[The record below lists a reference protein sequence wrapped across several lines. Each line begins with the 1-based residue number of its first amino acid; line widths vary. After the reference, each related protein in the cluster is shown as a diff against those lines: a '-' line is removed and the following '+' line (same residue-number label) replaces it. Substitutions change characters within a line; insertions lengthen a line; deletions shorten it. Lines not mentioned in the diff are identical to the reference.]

1 MAQPLWMAQ
10 PPRTGQAD
18 QRRPGEWQTAAVPD
32 RPTSSPRIG
41 TGLGWLWTADRRPAV
56 IGGALAAILAIAYLC
71 LPLMGGDL
79 SAQMARAEF
88 TRDHPLALID
98 LRWFGGSLPFGYTL
112 WTAFAMAVAG
122 VRLVGAVAMVASTV
136 LTVRLLQRAGAR
148 RPIWGAVAAAVCQA
162 SNLAEGRVTFACG
175 MAFGLGAL
183 LALRPGADTRRGL
196 WIAGA
201 LAAMAGAASP
211 VGAMLLWLCAGA
223 LVLGGHIRPALV
235 IALASAAPTAIMV
248 VVFSD
253 GGPQPFNPVD
263 AGRAA
268 IASLLVA
275 ALIPRRNV
283 LVFYGAL
290 LGFVMVLLAFW
301 LDTPVGGNAMRLTLL
316 FAVPTI
322 VALIDRGTVIALGAL
337 ALAVVVQ
344 SPVTLGTLQGAG
356 KPQTTMAYYEPM
368 IDAVRDQG
376 ELTGRVEIPELNGHW
391 EAVFAARELPL
402 ARGWLR
408 QADTK
413 LNSDPFY
420 GNPINDETYRRWLD
434 LNGVQFVAVAN
445 ARLTH
450 TGNRERDYI
459 NDEQPAFLDDVWSSE
474 DWTLYAVEDFTPVA
488 DAPAT
493 VVGQAPTSLTLEVPA
508 GAEVTVRVR
517 PFRWLTLEGPEGAC
531 LVLGERWITVRG
543 GEGGQVVLRTDQWP
557 GGDTARC

>member
-1 MAQPLWMAQ
+1 M
-10 PPRTGQAD
+10 
-18 QRRPGEWQTAAVPD
+18 PD
-32 RPTSSPRIG
+32 RPKSSARASAR
-41 TGLGWLWTADRRPAV
+41 LARLWLPDRRPAV
-56 IGGALAAILAIAYLC
+56 VGGGLAAALAVAYLC
-71 LPLMGGDL
+71 SPLMGGDL

-88 TRDHPLALID
+88 TRAHPLALVD

-112 WTAFAMAVAG
+112 WTAFLMAVAG
-122 VRLVGAVAMVASTV
+122 ARAVGAVATVISTV

-148 RPIWGAVAAAVCQA
+148 RPIWGAIAAAVCQA

-175 MAFGLGAL
+175 MACGLGAL
-183 LALRPGADTRRGL
+183 LALQPGHDTRRGL
-196 WIAGA
+196 GIAGV
-201 LAAMAGAASP
+201 LAALAGAASP
-211 VGAMLLWLCAGA
+211 VAAMLLWLVAGA
-223 LVLGGHIRPALV
+223 LILRRHIAPAIV
-235 IALASAAPTAIMV
+235 ITLASAAPTAIMV

-253 GGPQPFNPVD
+253 GGPQPFNPTD

-268 IASLLVA
+268 VASLLVA

-283 LVFYGAL
+283 LVLYGAL

-301 LDTPVGGNAMRLTLL
+301 LNTPVGGNAMRLTLL
-316 FAVPTI
+316 FAVPTLI
-322 VALIDRGTVIALGAL
+322 ALIDRGTVIALGAL
-337 ALAVVVQ
+337 TLAVVVQ

-356 KPQTTMAYYEPM
+356 KPQTQMAYYDPM
-368 IDAVRDQG
+368 IDAIRDQG
-376 ELTGRVEIPELNGHW
+376 PLTGRVEIPELNGHW

-459 NDEQPAFLDDVWSSE
+459 NAEQPDFLDDVWSSS
-474 DWTLYAVEDFTPVA
+474 DWTLYAVTDFTPVA

-493 VVGQAPTSLTLEVPA
+493 VIEQTPTSVVLDVPA
-508 GAEVTVRVR
+508 GAQVTVRVR
-517 PFRWLTLEGPEGAC
+517 PFRWLTLDGPAGAC
-531 LVLGERWITVRG
+531 LELGERWTTVRG
-543 GEGGQVVLRTDQWP
+543 GDGGRVVIRTDQWP
-557 GGDTARC
+557 GGDPARC

>member
-1 MAQPLWMAQ
+1 MAALAALG
-10 PPRTGQAD
+10 PPVDGAAAVD
-18 QRRPGEWQTAAVPD
+18 GGRRWQTAAVPD
-32 RPTSSPRIG
+32 RLTPSTRAGRAASA
-41 TGLGWLWTADRRPAV
+41 LWEPGRRPAV
-56 IGGALAAILAIAYLC
+56 LGGAVAAVLAVAYLC
-71 LPLMGGDL
+71 APLMGGDL
-79 SAQMARAEF
+79 SAQMARTDF
-88 TRDHPLALID
+88 TRDHPLALVD

-112 WTAFAMAVAG
+112 WTAFAMALIG
-122 VRLVGAVAMVASTV
+122 VRLVGAIAMVASTV

-148 RPIWGAVAAAVCQA
+148 RPAWGAVAAAVCQA

-183 LALRPGADTRRGL
+183 LALRPGEDTRRGL
-196 WIAGA
+196 WTAGA
-201 LAAMAGAASP
+201 LAAVAGAASP

-223 LVLGGHIRPALV
+223 LVLRGHIRPAAV
-235 IALASAAPTAIMV
+235 IALSSAAPTAIMV
-248 VVFSD
+248 VLFSD

-275 ALIPRRNV
+275 ALVPRHNV
-283 LVFYGAL
+283 LVLYGAL
-290 LGFVMVLLAFW
+290 LGFVMVTLAFW

-322 VALIDRGTVIALGAL
+322 VALIDRSTVTALGAL

-344 SPVTLGTLQGAG
+344 SPVTFGTLQGAG
-356 KPQTTMAYYEPM
+356 KPQTEMAYYDPM
-368 IDAVRDQG
+368 IAAVRAQG
-376 ELTGRVEIPELNGHW
+376 PLTGRVEIPELNGHW

-420 GNPINDETYRRWLD
+420 GNPIDDVTYRRWLD

-459 NDEQPAFLDDVWSSE
+459 NEQQPGYLDDVWSNG

-493 VVGQAPTSLTLEVPA
+493 VLAQAPTSLALDVPA
-508 GAEVTVRVR
+508 GAQVTVRVR
-517 PFRWLTLEGPEGAC
+517 PFRWLTLEGPDGAC
-531 LVLGERWITVRG
+531 LVLGERWITVHG
-543 GEGGQVVLRTDQWP
+543 GEGGRVVIRTDQWP
-557 GGDTARC
+557 GGESARC

>member
-1 MAQPLWMAQ
+1 
-10 PPRTGQAD
+10 
-18 QRRPGEWQTAAVPD
+18 VPD
-32 RPTSSPRIG
+32 RLKSAPRG
-41 TGLGWLWTADRRPAV
+41 TWFASLWTPDRRPAT
-56 IGGALAAILAIAYLC
+56 IGGVLAAALAVAYLC
-71 LPLMGGDL
+71 APLMGGDL

-88 TRDHPLALID
+88 TRDHPLALVD

-112 WTAFAMAVAG
+112 WTAFLMALAG
-122 VRLVGAVAMVASTV
+122 ARAVGAVATVISTV

-148 RPIWGAVAAAVCQA
+148 RPIWGAIAAAVCQA

-175 MAFGLGAL
+175 MACGLGAL
-183 LALRPGADTRRGL
+183 LALQPGHDTRRGL
-196 WIAGA
+196 WIAGL
-201 LAAMAGAASP
+201 LAALAGAASP
-211 VGAMLLWLCAGA
+211 VAAMLLWLCAGA
-223 LVLGGHIRPALV
+223 LILGRHIAPAIV
-235 IALASAAPTAIMV
+235 ITLASAAPTAIMV

-283 LVFYGAL
+283 LVLYGAL
-290 LGFVMVLLAFW
+290 LGFVMVALAFW

-337 ALAVVVQ
+337 ALAVAVQ
-344 SPVTLGTLQGAG
+344 SPVTFGTLQGAG
-356 KPQTTMAYYEPM
+356 KPQTRMAYYDPM
-368 IDAVRDQG
+368 IDAVQNHG
-376 ELTGRVEIPELNGHW
+376 ALTGRVEIPELNGHW
-391 EAVFAARELPL
+391 EAVFAARDLPL

-420 GNPINDETYRRWLD
+420 GHPINDETYRRWLD

-459 NDEQPAFLDDVWSSE
+459 NKKRPGFLHAVWSNS
-474 DWTLYAVEDFTPVA
+474 DWTLYEVEDFTAVA

-493 VVGQAPTSLTLEVPA
+493 VLEQTPTSLVLDVPA
-508 GAEVTVRVR
+508 GAEATVRVR
-517 PFRWLTLEGPEGAC
+517 PFRWLTLEGPGGAC
-531 LVLGERWITVRG
+531 IDLGDRWITVHG
-543 GEGGQVVLRTDQWP
+543 GEGGRVVIRTDQWP
-557 GGDTARC
+557 GGDSARC

>member
-1 MAQPLWMAQ
+1 
-10 PPRTGQAD
+10 
-18 QRRPGEWQTAAVPD
+18 
-32 RPTSSPRIG
+32 
-41 TGLGWLWTADRRPAV
+41 
-56 IGGALAAILAIAYLC
+56 
-71 LPLMGGDL
+71 MGGDL

-88 TRDHPLALID
+88 TRDHPFALID

-112 WTAFAMAVAG
+112 WTAFLMALAG
-122 VRLVGAVAMVASTV
+122 ARVVGAVAMVVSTV

-148 RPIWGAVAAAVCQA
+148 RPIWGAAAAAVCQA

-175 MAFGLGAL
+175 MACGLGAL

-196 WIAGA
+196 A
-201 LAAMAGAASP
+201 LAAALAALAGAASP

-223 LVLGGHIRPALV
+223 LVLARRIVPALV
-235 IALASAAPTAIMV
+235 ITLASAAPTAIMV

-253 GGPQPFNPVD
+253 GGPQPFNEVD
-263 AGRAA
+263 AVRAA
-268 IASLLVA
+268 LASLLVVA
-275 ALIPRRNV
+275 VVPRRNV
-283 LVFYGAL
+283 LVINGAL

-316 FAVPTI
+316 FAVPTV
-322 VALIDRGTVIALGAL
+322 VALIDRGTIVALSAL

-356 KPQTTMAYYEPM
+356 KPQTRMAYYEPM
-368 IDAVRDQG
+368 IAAVRDQG
-376 ELTGRVEIPELNGHW
+376 ALTGRVQIPELNGHW

-420 GNPINDETYRRWLD
+420 GHPINDETYRRWLD
-434 LNGVQFVAVAN
+434 LNGVQFVAVAK

-459 NDEQPAFLDDVWSSE
+459 DAERPAFLDPVWE
-474 DWTLYAVEDFTPVA
+474 NGDWTLYAVDDFTAVA
-488 DAPAT
+488 DPPAQ
-493 VVGQAPTSLTLEVPA
+493 VIAQRPTSLVLDVPA
-508 GAEVTVRVR
+508 DAQVTVRVR
-517 PFRWLTLEGPEGAC
+517 PFRWLTLDGPPGAC
-531 LVLGERWITVRG
+531 LELGERWITVRG
-543 GEGGQVVLRTDQWP
+543 GAGGQVTIRTDQWP
-557 GGDTARC
+557 GGETARC